1 MSPTPRR
8 QPMVTCP
15 DCGRANDPSRGSTR
29 CWYCNAELPSSELQP
44 FTFPGTG
51 QAVRVVTIDGEPWF
65 VAADVCAVL
74 AIRNNRDALTAL
86 DDDEKGVATT
96 DTPGGEQ
103 QVSIVNEPGLY
114 SLILR
119 SRKPEAK
126 AFKRWVTHDVLP
138 AIRKTGSYQAAPAHP
153 LPRTFS
159 EALRELADAVEQR
172 DAAEQRIT
180 ELQPAADA
188 WEKLADA
195 KGDYSVREAAQILSR
210 DPLITTGQNRLF
222 AYMRHIGWL
231 DKSGTP
237 YQTQVD
243 LGRILP
249 IATSYSHPRTG
260 DRMASSQVRVTPK
273 GLKELRSR
281 LAGQQQ
287 LVVIEGGA

>member
-1 MSPTPRR
+1 MTEIKEVALTESRTLRDQYAGRTDVLDKVKALSLLPDDMHATTEGVAAYYEVSPKTIESLVFDNREELEGNGYAVISGERLASFKKVCGISSRARSLALFSRR
-8 QPMVTCP
+8 AVLNVGQLLR
-15 DCGRANDPSRGSTR
+15 D
-29 CWYCNAELPSSELQP
+29 SEVAR
-44 FTFPGTG
+44 
-51 QAVRVVTIDGEPWF
+51 AVRTH
-65 VAADVCAVL
+65 L
-74 AIRNNRDALTAL
+74 LDA
-86 DDDEKGVATT
+86 
-96 DTPGGEQ
+96 
-103 QVSIVNEPGLY
+103 
-114 SLILR
+114 
-119 SRKPEAK
+119 EAE
-126 AFKRWVTHDVLP
+126 
-138 AIRKTGSYQAAPAHP
+138 QAAPAHP

-222 AYMRHIGWL
+222 AYLRHIGWI
-231 DKSGTP
+231 DKTGTP

-249 IATSYSHPRTG
+249 LATSYSHPRTG
-260 DRMASSQVRVTPK
+260 DRMTSSQVRVTPK
-273 GLKELRSR
+273 GLKELRVR

>member
-1 MSPTPRR
+1 MS
-8 QPMVTCP
+8 
-15 DCGRANDPSRGSTR
+15 
-29 CWYCNAELPSSELQP
+29 EIKP
-44 FTFPGTG
+44 FTFPATG
-51 QAVRVVTIDGEPWF
+51 AAVRVVTVDGDPWF

-74 AIRNNRDALTAL
+74 AIRNNRDALAGL
-86 DDDEKGVATT
+86 DDDERGVATT
-96 DTPGGEQ
+96 DTPGGPQ
-103 QVSIVNEPGLY
+103 QMTTVNEPGLY

-138 AIRKTGSYQAAPAHP
+138 EIRRTGSYQAAPAHP

-172 DAAEQRIT
+172 DAAEARIA

-188 WEKLADA
+188 WEKLAEA
-195 KGDYSVREAAQILSR
+195 KGEYSVREAAQILSR

-222 AYMRHIGWL
+222 AYLRQIGWL
-231 DKSGTP
+231 DKSGIP
-237 YQTQVD
+237 YQAQVD

-249 IATSYSHPRTG
+249 LATSFVHPRTG
-260 DRMASSQVRVTPK
+260 ERKPSSQVRVTVK
-273 GLKELRSR
+273 GLKELRTR
-281 LAGQQQ
+281 MAGQQQ

>member
-1 MSPTPRR
+1 MS
-8 QPMVTCP
+8 
-15 DCGRANDPSRGSTR
+15 
-29 CWYCNAELPSSELQP
+29 EIQP
-44 FTFPGTG
+44 FTFPATG
-51 QAVRVVTIDGEPWF
+51 AAVRVVTVDGEPWF
-65 VAADVCAVL
+65 VVADVCTVL
-74 AIRNNRDALTAL
+74 GLTNPTMAAGRL
-86 DDDEKGVATT
+86 AADDLSTAEVIDSMGR
-96 DTPGGEQ
+96 PQ
-103 QVSIVNEPGLY
+103 QARVCNESGLY
-114 SLILR
+114 DLILD
-119 SRKPEAK
+119 SRKPEAR
-126 AFKRWVTHDVLP
+126 AFRRWITAEVVP

>member
-1 MSPTPRR
+1 MSPTPKR

-15 DCGRANDPSRGSTR
+15 NCGALNDPARGSK
-29 CWYCNAELPSSELQP
+29 YCFSCNMPLSQTVTP
-44 FTFPGTG
+44 FTFPDTG
-51 QAVRVVTIDGEPWF
+51 QEVRVVTIDGDPWF
-65 VAADVCAVL
+65 VG
-74 AIRNNRDALTAL
+74 RDATAILGYRTTNDGTRWL
-86 DDDEKGVATT
+86 DEDEKGTHMVRTL
-96 DTPGGEQ
+96 GGDQEMVI
-103 QVSIVNEPGLY
+103 VSEPGLY

-119 SRKPEAK
+119 SKRETAK

-138 AIRKTGSYQAAPAHP
+138 EIRRTGSYQAAPTHP

-195 KGDYSVREAAQILSR
+195 KGDYSVRDAAQILSR
-210 DPLITTGQNRLF
+210 DPLISTGQNRLF
-222 AYMRHIGWL
+222 AYLRQIGWI
-231 DKSGTP
+231 DKNGIP
-237 YQTQVD
+237 YQSQVD
-243 LGRILP
+243 LGRLFRRTYSFTHQ
-249 IATSYSHPRTG
+249 ATG
-260 DRMASSQVRVTPK
+260 EDRPAAQVRVTPK
-273 GLKELRSR
+273 GLKELRIR